1 MEKTKTKTN
10 LIVLLVCFLSLL
22 ISLPVW
28 LLAYLDTSNLI
39 QNNNCTIYNNDF
51 KVYGSILS
59 FMIPL
64 IIMMVMYCLTV
75 KRLKIVLTEFKLKC
89 QKNNMRL
96 SIVTHPESEKIKKN
110 KLKLQKQQ
118 TTIENKIN
126 NNNKLNL
133 DQEQK
138 HKSFFRLSKNN
149 LIDSKENNKIE
160 HKQVAGMKNNEKSQQ
175 HLSKNVLSMNSSF
188 NSLNNKKTLKVSEKL
203 KSTLLKSPKQ
213 QKINNNKKQSD
224 KDNVTVTPDVSSA
237 AIDDVVGN
245 CNDEIKKLTKKN
257 FNLDL
262 LSMNSSNAS
271 LNNLKVVTILSEK
284 LNSIKSNKSN
294 KTNQSQTTVDITKN
308 DLTGVQ
314 VDSQNVKGIQKSR
327 FKKLVNKQVL
337 ANKAINALKLSR
349 ESTVVKNQQKA
360 VKVLGIVLI
369 IFLIAWGPFALINI
383 LSAVCKT
390 CSISLFY
397 LDIFTWFGKYLF
409 CYINRKGHS
418 RFSG

>member
-39 QNNNCTIYNNDF
+39 QNKNCTIYNNDF

-96 SIVTHPESEKIKKN
+96 SIITHPESEKIKKN
-110 KLKLQKQQ
+110 KLKLQKQ

-126 NNNKLNL
+126 NNSNNKLNQ

-138 HKSFFRLSKNN
+138 NVFRLSNNNNSNN
-149 LIDSKENNKIE
+149 LIDSKEDN
-160 HKQVAGMKNNEKSQQ
+160 KQVAAMKNNEKSQQ
-175 HLSKNVLSMNSSF
+175 QHLSVDVLSMNSSF
-188 NSLNNKKTLKVSEKL
+188 TSLNNKKTLKISEKL
-203 KSTLLKSPKQ
+203 KSTLIKSPKQ
-213 QKINNNKKQSD
+213 QQKSNNNNNKKKKQSD
-224 KDNVTVTPDVSSA
+224 IDNATVTPDVSSV
-237 AIDDVVGN
+237 AIDDTVSN

-262 LSMNSSNAS
+262 LSMNSSNTS
-271 LNNLKVVTILSEK
+271 LNNLKVVTMLSEK

-294 KTNQSQTTVDITKN
+294 KTNQSTAVDITKN
-308 DLTGVQ
+308 DLTCGVQ
-314 VDSQNVKGIQKSR
+314 VDGQNVKGIQKLR

-383 LSAVCKT
+383 LSAVCRT

-409 CYINRKGHS
+409 DI
-418 RFSG
+418 